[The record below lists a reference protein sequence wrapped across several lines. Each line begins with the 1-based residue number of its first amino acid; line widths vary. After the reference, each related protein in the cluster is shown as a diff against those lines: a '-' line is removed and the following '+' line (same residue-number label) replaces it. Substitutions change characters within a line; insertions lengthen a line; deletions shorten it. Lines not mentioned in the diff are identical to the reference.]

1 MRRHILIFFVF
12 VKGDIMRIMK
22 FPFCFQA
29 SLTLQLISQAL
40 YTMPFLNLAPNSETM
55 LFVLMGFANNGNYI
69 GIERFLGYFL
79 EAGHTIT
86 TPAANFIL
94 KAVIMNR
101 KKNYNWDDFLAV
113 YHKYFGSDGVAVDN
127 DTYVQIF
134 LACQKYNREKE
145 AITLFDELIGSNLTI
160 APIVRNIFRLVID
173 NEEISYAHTDLRDF
187 WEIEESAVSCK
198 GTDLQTNYQLVW
210 ANTPKKIKR
219 ANVPKR
225 ASGVKKIPFEL
236 VSGTDE
242 NPVKK
247 VSYGSD
253 VKSVTAKM
261 EAREQAGMPI
271 GSAMMVA
278 LIAAYSAVND
288 PESAYRI
295 MKEKALLGLKP
306 DLTVFQKMIN
316 AFSAVGNYEGAESV
330 LNYYGQTGHIPGK

>member
-1 MRRHILIFFVF
+1 
-12 VKGDIMRIMK
+12 
-22 FPFCFQA
+22 
-29 SLTLQLISQAL
+29 
-40 YTMPFLNLAPNSETM
+40 MPFLNLAPNSETM

-113 YHKYFGSDGVAVDN
+113 YQKYFGPEGVAVDN

-134 LACQKYNREKE
+134 MACQKYNREE
-145 AITLFDELIGSNLTI
+145 DAIHLFDELIDSDLHI

-173 NEEISYAHTDLRDF
+173 NEEVSYAHPDIRGY
-187 WEIEESAVSCK
+187 WEIEESAVSSK
-198 GTDLQTNYQLVW
+198 GTDLQTNYQLIW

-225 ASGVKKIPFEL
+225 ASGVKKIPYEL

-247 VSYGSD
+247 VSYGGN
-253 VKSVTAKM
+253 VKSVTAMM
-261 EAREQAGMPI
+261 EAREQAGNPV
-271 GSAMMVA
+271 GSAMMIA
-278 LIAAYSAVND
+278 LIAAYSVAND
-288 PESAYRI
+288 PESAFRI
-295 MKEKALLGLKP
+295 MKEKALLGFKP
-306 DLTVFQKMIN
+306 DMTVFRAMIS
-316 AFSAVGNYEGAESV
+316 AFSAAGNYEGAESV
-330 LNYYGQTGHIPGK
+330 LTYYGQTGHIPGKLSELLQYFNMNACLNEFTPIYC